1 MVFIVNG
8 SWGVILHKLV
18 NTDIKMSMYDRRR
31 HRKSIWIIVIQ
42 LIRNAS
48 YGQGEAVGY
57 GPANMAQVRPVG
69 YGPADMVRNSRVYHP
84 GCGACAEAGC
94 WPHAHV

>member
-1 MVFIVNG
+1 M
-8 SWGVILHKLV
+8 GVILHKLV

-31 HRKSIWIIVIQ
+31 HRKSISIIVLGVLQ

-48 YGQGEAVGY
+48 SGQGEAVGY
-57 GPANMAQVRPVG
+57 GPANVAHVRPVG
-69 YGPADMVRNSRVYHP
+69 YGPEDMVRNSRVYHP
-84 GCGACAEAGC
+84 ACGAYAETGC